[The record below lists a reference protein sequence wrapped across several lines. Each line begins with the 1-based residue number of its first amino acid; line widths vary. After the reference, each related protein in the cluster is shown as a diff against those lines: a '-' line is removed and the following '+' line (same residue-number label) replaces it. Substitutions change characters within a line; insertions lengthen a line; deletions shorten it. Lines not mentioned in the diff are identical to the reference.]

1 MNRFKKNNLSKTN
14 TISEFYGHSWF
25 ATFAHNPA
33 WKYSDRLRQ
42 EALFTNRF
50 IHCNSGV
57 QTQEQRTLICELNDK
72 FFKENNGGVLDG
84 SEPRITAEEFEY
96 WGIRYPVG

>member
-25 ATFAHNPA
+25 ATLAHNPA
-33 WKYSDRLRQ
+33 WKYLDRRRQ
-42 EALFTNRF
+42 EALFINRF

-57 QTQEQRTLICELNDK
+57 QTQEKSTLNYPQSL
-72 FFKENNGGVLDG
+72 L
-84 SEPRITAEEFEY
+84 
-96 WGIRYPVG
+96 RY

>member
-1 MNRFKKNNLSKTN
+1 
-14 TISEFYGHSWF
+14 
-25 ATFAHNPA
+25 
-33 WKYSDRLRQ
+33 
-42 EALFTNRF
+42 
-50 IHCNSGV
+50 V

-72 FFKENNGGVLDG
+72 FFKVNNGGVLDG

>member
-1 MNRFKKNNLSKTN
+1 MVC
-14 TISEFYGHSWF
+14 HPC
-25 ATFAHNPA
+25 HNPA

-42 EALFTNRF
+42 EALFINRF

-57 QTQEQRTLICELNDK
+57 QTQEQRTLICELNNK
-72 FFKENNGGVLDG
+72 FFKVNNGGVLDG

-96 WGIRYPVG
+96 WGVRYPSGIDESMVNNEPRLN